1 MNLEDSIDQD
11 RIFLARLQH
20 KLMIEA
26 RLSRLTLNFEDFRT
40 FVKLIVLIQLN
51 ATWSGLKLT
60 AEQSYLWIVENPL
73 VIQNLEWVRQFPI
86 FEN

>member
-1 MNLEDSIDQD
+1 MNLDDSVEQD
-11 RIFLARLQH
+11 RIFLARLQY
-20 KLMIEA
+20 KLMIKA
-26 RLSRLTLNFEDFRT
+26 RLRGLTLNFEDFRT

-51 ATWSGLKLT
+51 ATWSGLNLT